1 MVSAAVIAR
10 DEAYWVVRD
19 VGLTMPRPPSR
30 QGKANSRRS
39 SRLTSSPVRAGSS
52 LVTMA
57 CKISNLQRIR
67 VCFGNFIQISLVSL
81 GQRRAEIARAGCQG
95 YINLKLCS
103 KIRNTDT
110 IISFAFL
117 NRVTIH
123 FYQSRRF
130 IRSHFCHKAG
140 AKWSKISETK
150 GNAKQNM
157 ESDRA
162 KFAGKISKRPEQI
175 WAWPNERAISPTP
188 ASKARR
194 Q

>member
-1 MVSAAVIAR
+1 M
-10 DEAYWVVRD
+10 
-19 VGLTMPRPPSR
+19 
-30 QGKANSRRS
+30 
-39 SRLTSSPVRAGSS
+39 
-52 LVTMA
+52 
-57 CKISNLQRIR
+57 
-67 VCFGNFIQISLVSL
+67 CFGNFIQISLVSL

-95 YINLKLCS
+95 YINLKSCS

-117 NRVTIH
+117 VRVTIH

-130 IRSHFCHKAG
+130 NRSHFCHKAG

-175 WAWPNERAISPTP
+175 WARPSPNLLGALRYFAGKI
-188 ASKARR
+188 
-194 Q
+194 

>member
-1 MVSAAVIAR
+1 M
-10 DEAYWVVRD
+10 
-19 VGLTMPRPPSR
+19 
-30 QGKANSRRS
+30 
-39 SRLTSSPVRAGSS
+39 
-52 LVTMA
+52 
-57 CKISNLQRIR
+57 
-67 VCFGNFIQISLVSL
+67 CFGNFIQISLVSL

-95 YINLKLCS
+95 YINLKSCS
-103 KIRNTDT
+103 NIRNTDT

-117 NRVTIH
+117 VRVTIH

-162 KFAGKISKRPEQI
+162 NFAGKISKRPEQI
-175 WAWPNERAISPTP
+175 WARPIRGSRSRFETWP
-188 ASKARR
+188 RR
-194 Q
+194 FGQVHAVAMQLGRMAAWTLVLVAV